1 MAYSQET
8 KTDIVLWAQGYG
20 RRVVSC
26 IKTRESSTE
35 TWQDG
40 GKGYKDLFLWSTYLQ
55 ENCDT
60 ELW

>member
-1 MAYSQET
+1 MADSQET
-8 KTDIVLWAQGYG
+8 KTDIALWAQGNV

-26 IKTRESSTE
+26 IKMRESSTE
-35 TWQDG
+35 TWQDY
-40 GKGYKDLFLWSTYLQ
+40 GKGWEDLVLWSTYVQ